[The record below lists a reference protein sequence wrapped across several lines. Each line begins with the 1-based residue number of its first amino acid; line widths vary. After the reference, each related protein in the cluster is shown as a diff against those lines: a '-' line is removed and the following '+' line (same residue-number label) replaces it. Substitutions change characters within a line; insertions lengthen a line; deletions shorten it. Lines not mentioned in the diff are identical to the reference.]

1 MIRKRA
7 VLVDDESKSRIAL
20 NSFLSKYC
28 PSIEVVGEAE
38 GVQSGLQ
45 KVADLVPGVLFLDIE
60 MNDGTGFDLLERLP
74 KVDFEVIFVTAF
86 NEYAIKAF
94 RYSAIDYLLKPINPE
109 ELIQA
114 VSRLSDEG
122 RLSQIEQ
129 KLEALLSNKASIQ
142 KIAIPSMDGIRLE
155 EVTNIKYCQS
165 DNYYTIIHLN
175 NDEKVIVS
183 KTLKEYDT
191 MLSSE
196 GFIRIHQKYLVKVS
210 EIKSYS
216 KSDGGFVTLQDGT
229 HLTVSR
235 RKKEE
240 LLQLLTS
247 WNFFF
252 PNT

>member
-1 MIRKRA
+1 MIQKRA
-7 VLVDDESKSRIAL
+7 LLVDDESKSRIAL
-20 NSFLSKYC
+20 RSFLTKYC
-28 PSIEVVGEAE
+28 PSVEIVGEAE
-38 GVQSGLQ
+38 GVQSGL
-45 KVADLVPGVLFLDIE
+45 KKIAELSPDVLFLDIE
-60 MNDGTGFDLLERLP
+60 MNDGTGFDLLEQLVK

-86 NEYAIKAF
+86 NQYAIKAF

-114 VSRLSDEG
+114 VSKLSDDE
-122 RLSQIEQ
+122 RLNQIEQ
-129 KLEALLSNKASIQ
+129 KLEALLSNKTSIQ

-155 EVTNIKYCQS
+155 EVTNIRYCQS
-165 DNYYTIIHLN
+165 DNYYTIINLAN
-175 NDEKVIVS
+175 GEKVIVS
-183 KTLKEYDT
+183 KTLKEYDK
-191 MLSSE
+191 MLSAE

-247 WNFFF
+247 
-252 PNT
+252 